1 MQITFTEQAAAAVGQ
16 RLEAGQSG
24 VLRLVY
30 DNEGCG
36 CAVNGVPTLWIE
48 SATQPHDFQI
58 EAVGTPAE
66 LWMEKKHEIYF
77 EDRMTLDYKAEG
89 RSFVLKSNGQI
100 YNAHMN
106 LIDKRS

>member
-1 MQITFTEQAAAAVGQ
+1 MQITCTEQAAAVIEQHFDA
-16 RLEAGQSG
+16 RQSG

-48 SATQPHDFQI
+48 NAPQPNDLAIVTSGLAH
-58 EAVGTPAE
+58 A
-66 LWMEKKHEIYF
+66 LWIDKKHEIYF
-77 EDRMTLDYKAEG
+77 EDFMTLDYKSEG
-89 RSFVLKSNGQI
+89 RSFILKSRGQI

-106 LIDKRS
+106 LVDKRV